1 MATAKAPTARELA
14 GAPPAATPPTAAVR
28 GSLSEASLAYLFARL
43 EIVEARVRA
52 AVDRRRADDADPN
65 DRFRGLYISD
75 AQVDGLLA
83 GAGRPWLPDD
93 VDAATTAAIASIEA
107 NAAAAETAGAD
118 LRL

>member
-1 MATAKAPTARELA
+1 VGPALDAALDTPARQTAAEEP
-14 GAPPAATPPTAAVR
+14 PPAAELHR
-28 GSLSEASLAYLFARL
+28 LSIAEASLAYLFARL

-83 GAGRPWLPDD
+83 GPGGRWVPED
-93 VDAATTAAIASIEA
+93 VDAATTGALAAMEQ
-107 NAAAAETAGAD
+107 
-118 LRL
+118 